1 MYGGGTAAALTNT
14 QVYDALSLPFG
25 VYGTDGYI
33 DNNWMSLWGELGT
46 LGLAMY
52 LWLYIAL
59 FVACLHVYRN
69 STDKDTRAL
78 AMGVCAAMLA
88 VFLNA
93 FLATFLEVR
102 TLAPYMW
109 TMAGVVIALGQREK
123 VL

>member
-1 MYGGGTAAALTNT
+1 MYGGGTAAALANT
-14 QVYDALSLPFG
+14 QVYDELSLPFG

-33 DNNWMSLWGELGT
+33 DNNWMSLWGEVGT

-59 FVACLHVYRN
+59 FVACLVVYRD
-69 STDKDTRAL
+69 SEDKDTRAL
-78 AMGVCAAMLA
+78 ALGVCAAMIA
-88 VFLNA
+88 VGLNA

-102 TLAPYMW
+102 TLAPYLW